1 MNPQLAAGYRTA
13 LGDYVARVEAVQA
26 ELLSIYRRKRA
37 ALAAADADVL
47 RQVEPPER
55 QAAERLK
62 ALVAE
67 RRQMLAQAERFG
79 MPHGSLAEVAAAVGC
94 DAAIRERLAACRR
107 RAGTLRREGW
117 VHWVV
122 AKRSLAQTAALL
134 DLIAHRGDRPP
145 TYDKPAATSGGTLLD
160 ASA

>member
-1 MNPQLAAGYRTA
+1 MNPQLTAGFRTG
-13 LGDYVARVEAVQA
+13 LGDYVSRVEAVQA
-26 ELLSIYRRKRA
+26 ELLSIHRRKRA
-37 ALAAADADVL
+37 ALATADADVL
-47 RQVEPPER
+47 RQLEAPER

-67 RRQMLAQAERFG
+67 RKQMLAQAGQFG
-79 MPHGSLAEVAAAVGC
+79 MPSGSLAEIAAAVGC
-94 DAAIRERLAACRR
+94 DASLLGRIAACKR

-145 TYDKPAATSGGTLLD
+145 TYDKPAATAGGALLD